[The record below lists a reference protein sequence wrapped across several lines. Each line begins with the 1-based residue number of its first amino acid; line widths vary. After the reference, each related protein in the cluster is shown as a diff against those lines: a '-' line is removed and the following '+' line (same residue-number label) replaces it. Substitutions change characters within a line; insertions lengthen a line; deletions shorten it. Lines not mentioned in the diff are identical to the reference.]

1 MVERFSDKEEVE
13 GSIPSVPT
21 MAEYITSEGL
31 EKLKKELN
39 YLKTVKIKEIAD
51 LIKHTAS
58 FGDLKEN
65 AAYTDAKERQAFLQ
79 GKILELQ
86 DRVNSAKIVE
96 NRQTGKVQVGS
107 KVLISLDEKE
117 EKIEIVGPGEVDS
130 LNGKIS
136 YESPLGKAVLD
147 KSVGD
152 KMEVKI
158 GDNNIKCKILKIE

>member
-1 MVERFSDKEEVE
+1 
-13 GSIPSVPT
+13 VPT
-21 MAEYITSEGL
+21 MAQYITSEGL
-31 EKLKKELN
+31 EKLKKKLN
-39 YLKTVKIKEIAD
+39 YLKTVKTKEIAE
-51 LIKHTAS
+51 LIRHTAS

-79 GKILELQ
+79 GEILELQ

-96 NRQTGKVQVGS
+96 NKQTGKVQVGS
-107 KVLISLDEKE
+107 KVLISLDGKE

-130 LNGKIS
+130 LKGKIS
-136 YESPLGKAVLD
+136 YESPLGKAVLN

-152 KMEVKI
+152 KMEKKI

>member
-21 MAEYITSEGL
+21 MAQYITSEGL
-31 EKLKKELN
+31 EKLKKKLN
-39 YLKTVKIKEIAD
+39 YLKTVKTKEIAE
-51 LIKHTAS
+51 LIRHTAS

-79 GKILELQ
+79 GEILELQ

-96 NRQTGKVQVGS
+96 NKQTGKVQVGS
-107 KVLISLDEKE
+107 KVLISLDGKE

-130 LNGKIS
+130 LKGKIS
-136 YESPLGKAVLD
+136 YESPLGKAVLN

-152 KMEVKI
+152 KMEKKI

>member
-1 MVERFSDKEEVE
+1 
-13 GSIPSVPT
+13 

-31 EKLKKELN
+31 EKLKKKLN
-39 YLKTVKIKEIAD
+39 YLKTVKTKEIAG

-86 DRVNSAKIVE
+86 ERINSAKIVE

-152 KMEVKI
+152 KLEKKI
-158 GDNNIKCKILKIE
+158 GDNNIKCKILTLPKPCL

>member
-1 MVERFSDKEEVE
+1 MVQ
-13 GSIPSVPT
+13 
-21 MAEYITSEGL
+21 YITPEGL
-31 EKLKKELN
+31 EKLKKKLN
-39 YLKTVKIKEIAD
+39 YLKTVKTKEIAA

-96 NRQTGKVQVGS
+96 NKQTEKVQVGS

-158 GDNNIKCKILKIE
+158 GDNRIKYKILKIE

>member
-1 MVERFSDKEEVE
+1 LNSFNTS
-13 GSIPSVPT
+13 T
-21 MAEYITSEGL
+21 MTEYITSEGL
-31 EKLKKELN
+31 EKLKKKLN

-79 GKILELQ
+79 GKILELE
-86 DRVNSAKIVE
+86 DRIHSAEIVE
-96 NRQTGKVQVGS
+96 NKQIGKVQVGS
-107 KVLISLDEKE
+107 RVSVFLDEKE

-130 LNGKIS
+130 LKGKIS